1 MTILDAM
8 KISSRTASVH
18 PFLTLKC
25 KYGHGREIEKEK
37 QEILNV
43 FNSGRNI
50 VIVYNY

>member
-18 PFLTLKC
+18 PFLIRKC

-37 QEILNV
+37 QEINV